1 MVFSVTLYLRK
12 AKKSIFLLNLNNNK
26 VKLII
31 LLKIINFLSSWKP
44 FAFSVQFPDAFN
56 NDLILQTLR
65 DILAGKKCEIPVY
78 DYRTN
83 SRYMLYVLYN
93 VLHVFN
99 ENRLSGI
106 T

>member
-1 MVFSVTLYLRK
+1 MPENTFFLYS
-12 AKKSIFLLNLNNNK
+12 AFIEDYFIFVMLE
-26 VKLII
+26 VICI
-31 LLKIINFLSSWKP
+31 FC
-44 FAFSVQFPDAFN
+44 VQFPDAFN
-56 NDLILQTLR
+56 NDLIVQTLR

-78 DYRTN
+78 DYKTN

-99 ENRLSGI
+99 GNRLNRV